1 MMFLYLKKKGFD
13 KTNSKQT
20 ILHGVL
26 PPERKGGKYFGVMGG
41 LVKLDFEWELIYM
54 GAYRKAINWENFTAF
69 SEEIGNYV
77 GKLNQ

>member
-26 PPERKGGKYFGVMGG
+26 PPERKEGKYFGVIGG

-54 GAYRKAINWENFTAF
+54 GAYRKAINWKNFTAF